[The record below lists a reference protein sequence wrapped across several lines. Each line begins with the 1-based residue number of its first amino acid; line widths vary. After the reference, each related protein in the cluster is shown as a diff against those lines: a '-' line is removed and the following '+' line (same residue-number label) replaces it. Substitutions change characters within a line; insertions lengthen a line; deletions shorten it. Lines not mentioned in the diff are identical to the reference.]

1 MMCTREVWLKAMT
14 IVEARRLFVSEPMVD
29 TLLHI
34 VGPDAEIGDWARVAA
49 AVDTINNGRMH

>member
-1 MMCTREVWLKAMT
+1 MT

-29 TLLHI
+29 TLLQI
-34 VGPDAEIGDWARVAA
+34 VGPEAEIGDWARVAA